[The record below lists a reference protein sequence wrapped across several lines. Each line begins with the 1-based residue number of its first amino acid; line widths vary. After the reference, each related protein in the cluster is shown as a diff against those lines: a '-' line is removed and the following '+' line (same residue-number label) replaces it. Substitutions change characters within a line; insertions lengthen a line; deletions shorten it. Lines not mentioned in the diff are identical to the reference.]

1 MLENVQH
8 NFQKF
13 NFTYLNCLFKAGAAV
28 SKVKNYI
35 SMQNIWFWFIFI
47 FFGLL
52 DKDMKVQR

>member
-35 SMQNIWFWFIFI
+35 CMQNIWFR
-47 FFGLL
+47 FFFFFRLL
-52 DKDMKVQR
+52 DKEM